1 MKSTALLLGIILLS
15 TTGLIAQNQEPLAN
29 ELRNL
34 LKSES
39 FNVGLLLQSEANFS
53 FENDNYNN
61 GRSFTL
67 GATRLDIRGKVD
79 GGFNYRLQLELRRA
93 VSLLDAQI
101 GYTFENGV
109 QVVGGAFKP
118 FTSRDLDPNP
128 GATDFINRA
137 RQVGAM
143 MNSRE
148 IGVTVFGDA
157 GNLRYIIGMYN
168 GNGLNNSNFGD
179 NRFLYT
185 ARLGYSHEASTGDVE
200 VGLNTAIN
208 TSRFET
214 VGNTGLVS
222 VENRVLYGPYVEYS
236 SDSWFGTAE
245 FQQTRFER
253 ADNNLDETITGFY
266 VTVGNKI
273 TEKSELLIR
282 WDHLSYDIR
291 PLTSDLLILGWNHQ
305 ATSLISFQVNILAR
319 SQSNSDTQ
327 LGATGLMQFQF

>member
-1 MKSTALLLGIILLS
+1 MKTTALLLGIILLS
-15 TTGLIAQNQEPLAN
+15 TTALIAQDQEPLAN
-29 ELRNL
+29 QMKDL

-39 FNVGLLLQSEANFS
+39 FNLGLLLQSEANFS
-53 FENDNYNN
+53 FENDNFNN

-67 GATRLDIRGKVD
+67 GATRFDLRGNVD

-93 VSLLDAQI
+93 VSLLDAQV
-101 GYTFENGV
+101 GYTFDNGI

-118 FTSRDLDPNP
+118 FTSRDLDLNP

-148 IGVTVFGDA
+148 IGVTVLGDA
-157 GNLRYIIGMYN
+157 GDLKYIIGMYN

-185 ARLGYSHEASTGDVE
+185 VRLGYSLEAAGGDVE

-236 SDSWFGTAE
+236 GDSWFGTAE
-245 FQQTRFER
+245 FLQTRFER

-273 TEKSELLIR
+273 TEKNELLIR
-282 WDHLSYDIR
+282 WDHLSYDVA
-291 PLTSDLLILGWNHQ
+291 PLNSDLIILGWNHQ

-319 SQSNSDTQ
+319 SQSNADTQ